1 MLDVGR
7 GEQGALSYGLI
18 FICLWFQYSWWAD
31 KFMSSILGM
40 KNMKK
45 AYGNR
50 DPKKISLPNF
60 TDKAYIHQ
68 HPHTND
74 QPLKPTGMVSSF
86 TIL

>member
-1 MLDVGR
+1 
-7 GEQGALSYGLI
+7 
-18 FICLWFQYSWWAD
+18 
-31 KFMSSILGM
+31 
-40 KNMKK
+40 MKK
-45 AYGNR
+45 AYGNI